1 MILFYNKFILQKF
14 NIEIYIEIIS
24 DKRIQFNR
32 IYTCSINGR
41 SINGV

>member
-32 IYTCSINGR
+32 IYTCSINEEE
-41 SINGV
+41 IYA